1 MELLLLAVGVIVLVR
16 LTSDDAPSSTDADN
30 ADGFRVDTLDPVWW
44 ASNTADRLDLDNRPD
59 AGSVDNL
66 LRLRDTLD
74 AVFPQGY
81 RVTNAYR
88 TPALNAALRDAGYG
102 AAPHSYHLS
111 GRAADVDVNGMS
123 PYEAAKVALQSGRF
137 VEVIPYTDGHL
148 HVAIL

>member
-1 MELLLLAVGVIVLVR
+1 MELLLLVAGVLVLVK
-16 LTSDDAPSSTDADN
+16 LTGSDSAAATEDS
-30 ADGFRVDTLDPVWW
+30 ADGFRVDSLDPLWW
-44 ASNTADRLDLDNRPD
+44 ASATAEKLDLDNRPD
-59 AGSVDNL
+59 AAAVDNL

-88 TPALNAALRDAGYG
+88 TAQLNAALRDAGYA

-111 GRAADVDVNGMS
+111 GRAADVDVNGMN
-123 PYEAAKVALQSGRF
+123 PYEAAKVALLSGRF